1 VRVCLCHVI
10 AGEEVFTLA
19 ELGGCRELPRRL
31 EEYRKAAPVDEVW
44 CEEEEVGWHTTTPGP
59 AEEGF

>member
-19 ELGGCRELPRRL
+19 EPGGCRELPRRL
-31 EEYRKAAPVDEVW
+31 EEYRKAAPADEVW
-44 CEEEEVGWHTTTPGP
+44 CEEEELG
-59 AEEGF
+59 